1 MEHNINVEIFE
12 DKGYK
17 KIWCNEGHCMT
28 DWNKEFIED
37 FTYSKIIYCP
47 INKDHSN
54 IYCITDEEKN
64 RLEKEQLEFIKN
76 KNKQN

>member
-1 MEHNINVEIFE
+1 MEHKINIEFNEKFNF
-12 DKGYK
+12 YK
-17 KIWCNEGHCMT
+17 LTCSEGHCMT

-64 RLEKEQLEFIKN
+64 RLEKEQLEFIEN
-76 KNKQN
+76 KNKEN